1 MSDDDDVPIRENQ
14 GPATAAAP
22 YVVVVVARAGWC
34 EALDEPVAL
43 CRRAAKAALDAAGFG
58 PLAPRV
64 ELDVRLADDAE
75 LRRLNGR
82 YRGRDAPTNV
92 LSFAASDAAPGRLPA
107 LPADGAPL
115 ALGDVVLAL
124 ETVLEE
130 AGAQGKTV
138 ADHVGHLVV
147 HGVLHLVGY
156 DHEDDAEARVMEW
169 LETAVLAGLG
179 IADPYAPAPARPRP
193 ERGRAQSARPT

>member
-1 MSDDDDVPIRENQ
+1 MSDDDVPLAENQ
-14 GPATAAAP
+14 GAATAGAPDIDVVIGHAAW
-22 YVVVVVARAGWC
+22 RG
-34 EALDEPVAL
+34 ALDEPAAL
-43 CRRAAKAALDAAGFG
+43 CRDAAKAALDAAGFG

-64 ELDVRLADDAE
+64 ELGVRLADDAE
-75 LRRLNGR
+75 LRRLNHR

-92 LSFAASDAAPGRLPA
+92 LSFAASDAMPGRLPA
-107 LPADGAPL
+107 LPDDGAPL

-124 ETVLEE
+124 ETVLDE
-130 AGAQGKTV
+130 AGVQGKTV

-156 DHEDDAEARVMEW
+156 DHECDADANIMEG

-179 IADPYAPAPARPRP
+179 IADPYSPTPARPRS
-193 ERGRAQSARPT
+193 EHGRAQPAGPS

>member
-1 MSDDDDVPIRENQ
+1 MSDDDVPLAENQ
-14 GPATAAAP
+14 GAATAGAPDIDVVIGHAAW
-22 YVVVVVARAGWC
+22 RG
-34 EALDEPVAL
+34 ALDEPAAL
-43 CRRAAKAALDAAGFG
+43 CRDAAKAALDAAGFG

-64 ELDVRLADDAE
+64 ELGVRLADDAE
-75 LRRLNGR
+75 LRRLNHR

-92 LSFAASDAAPGRLPA
+92 LSFAASDAMPGRLPA
-107 LPADGAPL
+107 LPDDGAPL

-124 ETVLEE
+124 ETVLDE
-130 AGAQGKTV
+130 AGVQGKTV

-156 DHEDDAEARVMEW
+156 DHECDADANIMEG

-179 IADPYAPAPARPRP
+179 IADPYAPTPARPRS
-193 ERGRAQSARPT
+193 EHGRAQPAGPS

>member
-1 MSDDDDVPIRENQ
+1 MSDDDVPIPENQ
-14 GPATAAAP
+14 DAATAGAP
-22 YVVVVVARAGWC
+22 DIDVVIDHAGWRA
-34 EALDEPVAL
+34 ALDEPAAL
-43 CRRAAKAALDAAGFG
+43 CRDAAKAALDAAGFG

-64 ELDVRLADDAE
+64 ELGVRLADDAE
-75 LRRLNGR
+75 LRRLNHR

-92 LSFAASDAAPGRLPA
+92 LSFAASDATPGRLPA
-107 LPADGAPL
+107 LPDDGAPL

-124 ETVLEE
+124 ETVLDE

-147 HGVLHLVGY
+147 HGVLHLVGH
-156 DHEDDAEARVMEW
+156 DHENDADANVMEG

-179 IADPYAPAPARPRP
+179 IADPYAPSPARRRP
-193 ERGRAQSARPT
+193 EHGRAQSVGLT

>member
-1 MSDDDDVPIRENQ
+1 VSDDDVPLAENQ
-14 GPATAAAP
+14 GAATAGAPDIDVVIGHAAW
-22 YVVVVVARAGWC
+22 RG
-34 EALDEPVAL
+34 ALDEPAAL
-43 CRRAAKAALDAAGFG
+43 CRDAAVAALDAAGFG

-64 ELDVRLADDAE
+64 ELGVRLADDAE
-75 LRRLNGR
+75 LRRLNHR

-92 LSFAASDAAPGRLPA
+92 LSFAASDAMPGRLPA
-107 LPADGAPL
+107 LPDDGAPL

-124 ETVLEE
+124 ETVLDE
-130 AGAQGKTV
+130 AGVQGKTV

-156 DHEDDAEARVMEW
+156 DHECDADANIMEG

-179 IADPYAPAPARPRP
+179 IADPYAPTPARPCS
-193 ERGRAQSARPT
+193 EHGRAQPAGPS

>member
-1 MSDDDDVPIRENQ
+1 MSDDDVPIPENQ
-14 GPATAAAP
+14 DAATAGAP
-22 YVVVVVARAGWC
+22 DIDVVIDHAGWRA
-34 EALDEPVAL
+34 ALDEPAAL
-43 CRRAAKAALDAAGFG
+43 CRDAARAALDAAGFG

-64 ELDVRLADDAE
+64 ELGVRLADDAE
-75 LRRLNGR
+75 LRRLNHR

-92 LSFAASDAAPGRLPA
+92 LSFAASDATPGRLPA
-107 LPADGAPL
+107 LPDDGAPL

-124 ETVLEE
+124 ETVLDE

-147 HGVLHLVGY
+147 HGVLHLVGH
-156 DHEDDAEARVMEW
+156 DHENDADANVMEG

-179 IADPYAPAPARPRP
+179 IADPYAPSPARRRP
-193 ERGRAQSARPT
+193 EHGRAQSVGLT

>member
-1 MSDDDDVPIRENQ
+1 VSDDDVPIPENQ
-14 GPATAAAP
+14 DAATAGAP
-22 YVVVVVARAGWC
+22 DIDVVIDHAGWRA
-34 EALDEPVAL
+34 ALDEPAAL
-43 CRRAAKAALDAAGFG
+43 CRDAAKAALDAAGFG

-64 ELDVRLADDAE
+64 ELGVRLADDAE
-75 LRRLNGR
+75 LRRLNHR

-92 LSFAASDAAPGRLPA
+92 LSFAASDATPGRLPA
-107 LPADGAPL
+107 LPDDGAPL

-124 ETVLEE
+124 ETVLDE

-147 HGVLHLVGY
+147 HGVLHLVGH
-156 DHEDDAEARVMEW
+156 DHENDADANVMEG

-179 IADPYAPAPARPRP
+179 IADPYAPSPARRRP
-193 ERGRAQSARPT
+193 EHGRAQFVGLT

>member
-1 MSDDDDVPIRENQ
+1 MSDDDVPLADNQ
-14 GPATAAAP
+14 GAATAGAPDIDVVIGHAAW
-22 YVVVVVARAGWC
+22 RD
-34 EALDEPVAL
+34 ALDQPAAL
-43 CRRAAKAALDAAGFG
+43 CRDAAKAALDAAGFG

-64 ELDVRLADDAE
+64 ELGVRLADDAE
-75 LRRLNGR
+75 LRRLNHR

-92 LSFAASDAAPGRLPA
+92 LSFAASDAMPGRLPA
-107 LPADGAPL
+107 LPDDGAPL

-124 ETVLEE
+124 ETVLDE
-130 AGAQGKTV
+130 AGVQGKTV

-156 DHEDDAEARVMEW
+156 DHECDADANIMEG

-179 IADPYAPAPARPRP
+179 IADPYSPTPARPRS
-193 ERGRAQSARPT
+193 EHGRAQPAGPS